1 MKEMVF
7 VKEAYDEIFRTVGTY
22 PAESGGILLGNR
34 DDFIVQKFVFDSKG
48 STGPVSYDPDVNF
61 LNEVVKKEWEEN
73 GLALLGFVH
82 SHPRGVSRLSG
93 DMGNGIGDI
102 GYIKTI
108 FSAIPGLDHFLVPII
123 HPIADGG
130 EFKMFTYMA
139 ERGKESQ
146 YKMVDKRI
154 ISSYSD
160 DLHSENILWTNK
172 LEDRFG
178 KNPLK
183 PKKLKKYNK
192 LNDVSNEKFIETSRI
207 EGAIDSKT
215 MKNSHVVC
223 IGVGGASGICE
234 DLVRTG
240 VGKLTA
246 IDFDKVDESNL
257 TTQGFYRSDIGS
269 LKVAAL
275 GKRVKDVN
283 PNCTYRALNKDFLKM
298 SEQEISEVIKD
309 ADLIL
314 CMTDDFHAQKRGNLV
329 SLKYKVPAVFAI
341 MYEKARGAEITFNIP
356 GVTPAC
362 HRCATSSRYNA
373 YDSGYE
379 NDIKSAGSTVLQ
391 THYLNAVIGMVSL
404 AILHNEVNHVEF
416 GNWFG
421 HNWER
426 NLIQLRLNNDYASLF
441 GGKSLFEKT
450 HTSIESRSRTH
461 AFDSMWQTIE
471 PEAAPQYKPC
481 PDCGGNGD
489 LNEVLLKRAV

>member
-1 MKEMVF
+1 MKKMVF
-7 VKEAYDEIFRTVGTY
+7 VQEAYDEIVRTVGTLH
-22 PAESGGILLGNR
+22 AESGGILLGSR
-34 DDFIVQKFVFDSKG
+34 EDFVVQKFVFDDKG
-48 STGPVSYDPDVNF
+48 STGPVSYDPDVKF
-61 LNEVVKKEWEEN
+61 LNEVVTKEWDEN

-82 SHPRGVSRLSG
+82 SHPRGISRLSG

-108 FSAIPGLDHFLVPII
+108 FSAMPDLNHFLVPIV
-123 HPIADGG
+123 HPVADGG

-139 ERGKESQ
+139 ERGKETK
-146 YKMVDKRI
+146 YKTLVKEI
-154 ISSYSD
+154 IPSY
-160 DLHSENILWTNK
+160 EVKTEWTN
-172 LEDRFG
+172 
-178 KNPLK
+178 N
-183 PKKLKKYNK
+183 LKKSDTSTVNK
-192 LNDVSNEKFIETSRI
+192 KDKQNQTKIQNVDKFIETSRI
-207 EGAIDSKT
+207 DGAIDPQL
-215 MKNSHVVC
+215 MRDSHVVC

-240 VGKLTA
+240 IGKLTA

-275 GKRVKDVN
+275 GKRVKEVN
-283 PNCTYRALNKDFLKM
+283 PNCKYQALNKNFLKM
-298 SEQEISEVIKD
+298 SEAEILDVVKD
-309 ADLIL
+309 ADLIM

-329 SLKYKVPAVFAI
+329 SLKYKIPAVFAI

-362 HRCATSSRYNA
+362 HRCATSSRYSA

-391 THYLNAVIGMVSL
+391 THYLNAVIGMISL

-421 HNWER
+421 NKWER
-426 NLIQLRLNNDYASLF
+426 NLVQLRLNNDYASLF

-450 HTSIESRSRTH
+450 HKSIESKSRTYS
-461 AFDSMWQTIE
+461 FDSMWQTIE
-471 PEAAPQYKPC
+471 PETAPQYKPC

-489 LNEVLLKRAV
+489 LNEVFFKRAV